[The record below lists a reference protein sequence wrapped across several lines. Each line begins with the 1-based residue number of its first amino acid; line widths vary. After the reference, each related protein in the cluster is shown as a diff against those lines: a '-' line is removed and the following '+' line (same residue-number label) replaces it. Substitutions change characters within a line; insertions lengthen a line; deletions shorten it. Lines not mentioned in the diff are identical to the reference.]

1 MGETPTVLQYILPLI
16 LIMAGFAVGLI
27 LEAIL
32 YSIFCRFAAGKTWE
46 ASSADVKVLRGVVVL
61 WTTLAGIY
69 AAVSYMSI
77 RPGIENVVG
86 KAMLAAVILS
96 VAFILAQV
104 AVAVIRFYTRRT
116 DGAGRS
122 TSILTNL
129 TRLIIFIVGALVVLD
144 QWGISIMP
152 ALTALGV
159 AGLAVALALQS
170 TLANLFA
177 GLQLLASK
185 QIKLGD
191 YVKLDSGEEGYVT
204 DITWRTTT
212 IRTLQNNIT
221 FVPNSKMA
229 SAAITNFAQPDEA
242 VNVFVQVGIAPSG
255 DLAKVEQAVVEVAKA
270 LLKEVQGGI
279 PEFEPRL
286 HFNAITE
293 TSVNCTVELRAKGF
307 GDQSR
312 IKDEFIKRLT
322 ARLQKEGVL
331 KSVSA

>member
-1 MGETPTVLQYILPLI
+1 MGDTPTIVQLATPLI
-16 LIMAGFAVGLI
+16 LIMAGFVIGLI
-27 LEAIL
+27 LEVAL
-32 YSIFCRFAAGKTWE
+32 HVLFARLAAGKTWE
-46 ASSADVKVLRGVVVL
+46 AASADVRILRGVIVL
-61 WTTLAGIY
+61 WTTLAAIY
-69 AAVSYMSI
+69 AAISYIRI
-77 RPGIENVVG
+77 RPVLEAIICDL
-86 KAMLAAVILS
+86 MLAAVILS
-96 VAFILAQV
+96 AAFVAAQV
-104 AVAVIRFYTRRT
+104 AVAFIRFYARGA
-116 DGAGRS
+116 DGGTRS

-129 TRLIIFIVGALVVLD
+129 TRLIIFLVAALIVLD

-212 IRTLQNNIT
+212 IRTLQNSIT
-221 FVPNSKMA
+221 FVPNAKMA

-242 VNVFVQVGIAPSG
+242 VNVFVQVGIAPSA
-255 DLAKVEQAVVEVAKA
+255 DLAKVEQTVLDVAKA
-270 LLKEVQGGI
+270 VLKEVQGGI
-279 PEFEPRL
+279 PDFEPRL
-286 HFNAITE
+286 HFNAITDA
-293 TSVNCTVELRAKGF
+293 SVNATVELRAKGF

-322 ARLQKEGVL
+322 TRLQKDGVL
-331 KSVSA
+331 KSVTG